1 VIALSIWRG
10 GGESMS
16 SVFSLL
22 HENLQKA
29 LTARQWS
36 PTPIQESA
44 IPEILD
50 GKNRLLIAPT
60 GSGKTL
66 SAILPILHRC
76 IAENWAPLSVLYIT
90 PLRALNRDVDRRLQE
105 IAESV
110 GLNVGLRHGDTTKSE
125 RAKQVRKPPHIL
137 VTTPETFQLMFTG
150 KNLRELLKT
159 VNAVIVDEVHDLAA
173 SERGWQLSL
182 GLARLEALSGKKV
195 QRIGLSATVGN
206 PQQVAK
212 WLASDGEPIIE
223 TGKRITEICVETEF
237 PESKDESGG
246 IEYAIPSR
254 AHAIFRKVIS
264 MIRKDAPCLLFVNS
278 RSDAET
284 IANRLQKMAPDLQ
297 IGVHH
302 GSLATKTRIDMED
315 GLREGKISGL
325 VCTSSL
331 ELGIDIGLINRIIQI
346 KSPRSVDRLLQRVG
360 RADHRLGGIGRGNIF
375 AWDCDELSE
384 ATVIAQR
391 AMRGELEPVI
401 WRNNPRTVAINQLIL
416 MAHCFKAVPIDEA
429 TEIINQAPQ
438 FENWSRK
445 DTLEV
450 LEVIAENWLVK
461 FTENPSNEPWYRWPT
476 AIYEEAKLM
485 KENES
490 VNLPTE
496 RPLFKTPDDEIDS
509 TLKKIELKLP
519 KKYAKGWFSVSG
531 RTRDWVTNHLSMIPD
546 KQSYRVRDSVTRRT
560 IGSVD
565 EAFVL
570 SLNSSGEDEDGAV
583 RRFVIAGRTWM
594 IIDAD
599 PEKAELLVIPA
610 SDQAKAPQWVGEL
623 PPVPAEVARQIGKL
637 RELIASDLGLIT
649 ISNQQSS
656 SIDRFNI
663 LSANNLKVSDYPI
676 NEHGLGMLSDEIGD
690 HMEKSGSLPT
700 DSKITIEERNDAI
713 IINSCHGTKINETIG
728 HLLLAM
734 SSTKSGNWGRLIIE
748 STRIGIQAS
757 GISPEDLVGWLKDT
771 PPDALEGLLSVT
783 LPNSRQLRW
792 RFADVGKAFGIIRHG
807 VDPRRINL
815 QALIRKYRGT
825 VVLQEVLDKLFFE
838 KMDIQGARDVLSA
851 IQEGVISIEIAAAG
865 PIGLS
870 RRSSK
875 DLLLPNWDNAAVRER
890 LKLRLENE
898 RAVLCCLKCHSVRR
912 FRVARYNEIS
922 DIGTCLKCKGKMLA
936 CTREGLLPMLKDWV
950 SSDEDSDRIRMI
962 KNAEMIQNRGQ
973 EAILC
978 LMGRGIGEATAQR
991 ILRKVPRNNRDG
1003 LLRAIHLAE
1012 VEYARTR
1019 RFWG

>member
-1 VIALSIWRG
+1 
-10 GGESMS
+10 MS

-22 HENLQKA
+22 DKKLQEELGK
-29 LTARQWS
+29 RSWQ

-44 IPEILD
+44 IPQIID
-50 GKNRLLIAPT
+50 GNDRLLIAPT

-66 SAILPILHRC
+66 SAILPVINRC
-76 IAENWAPLSVLYIT
+76 LVEQWKPLSILYVT

-110 GLNVGLRHGDTTKSE
+110 GLRVGLRHGDTTQSE
-125 RAKQVRKPPHIL
+125 RAKQVRKPPDIL
-137 VTTPETFQLMFTG
+137 ITTPETFQLMFTG

-159 VNAVIVDEVHDLAA
+159 VKAIIIDEVHDLAA

-182 GLARLEALSGKKV
+182 GLSRLEHLSGNKV

-206 PQQVAK
+206 PEQVAK
-212 WLASDGEPIIE
+212 WLSSDGETIIE
-223 TGKRITEICVETEF
+223 TGKRVTEIVVETAF
-237 PESKDESGG
+237 PETIDETGG
-246 IEYAIPSR
+246 IEYAIPAR
-254 AHAIFRKVIS
+254 AHAIFRDIIEI
-264 MIRKDAPCLLFVNS
+264 IRKDSPCLLFVNS

-284 IANRLQKMAPDLQ
+284 IANRLQKMAPELE

-302 GSLATKTRIDMED
+302 GSLATETRIEMED
-315 GLREGKISGL
+315 GLRSGKVSGL

-384 ATVIAQR
+384 AAVIGER

-401 WRNNPRTVAINQLIL
+401 WRNMPRTVVVNQLIL
-416 MAHCFKAVPIDEA
+416 MAHSFKAITIEEA
-429 TEIINQAPQ
+429 TAIIAKAPQ
-438 FENWSRK
+438 FEGWQRN
-445 DTLEV
+445 DTIEILA
-450 LEVIAENWLVK
+450 VIADNWLVK
-461 FTENPSNEPWYRWPT
+461 LVTEPKDVPWYRWPKS
-476 AIYEEAKLM
+476 IYEESQLLP
-485 KENES
+485 ENKGII
-490 VNLPTE
+490 LPEE
-496 RPLFKTPDDEIDS
+496 RPLFKTPEEEIDV
-509 TLKKIELKLP
+509 KIKEIELKLP
-519 KKYAKGWFSVSG
+519 KRYETGWFSVSG
-531 RTRDWVTNHLSMIPD
+531 RTRDWVSKHLSMIPD
-546 KQSYRVRDSVTRRT
+546 KQSYRVRDSVTRRS

-570 SLNSSGEDEDGAV
+570 SLNDSGEEEDGAI

-599 PEKAELLVIPA
+599 PEKSELLVVPV

-623 PPVPAEVARQIGKL
+623 PPVPAEVARDIGRL
-637 RELIASDLGLIT
+637 RWLIAEDLKLIGVSELENT
-649 ISNQQSS
+649 
-656 SIDRFNI
+656 SIDRFNL
-663 LSANNLKVSDYPI
+663 LSSNNIRLTDFPI
-676 NEHGLGMLSDEIGD
+676 NEHALGMLSDEIGN
-690 HMEKSGSLPT
+690 HMEKSGALPT
-700 DSKITIEERNDAI
+700 DKKMTIEARNDAI
-713 IINSCHGTKINETIG
+713 IINSCQGTKINETLG
-728 HLLLAM
+728 HLMLAM
-734 SSTKSGNWGRLIIE
+734 ASTKSGNWGRLIIE
-748 STRIGIQAS
+748 STRIGLQAS
-757 GISPEDLVGWLKDT
+757 GVTPEDIIGWLTET

-792 RFADVGKAFGIIRHG
+792 RFAQVGKTFGILRHG

-825 VVLQEVLDKLFFE
+825 VVLREVLDKLFFE
-838 KMDIQGARDVLSA
+838 KMDIEGASDVLRA
-851 IQEGVISIEIAAAG
+851 IQEGVISIEVAAAG

-890 LKLRLENE
+890 LSLRLENE
-898 RAVLCCLKCHSVRR
+898 RAVLCCLKCQSVRR
-912 FRVARYNEIS
+912 FRVARYSEIP
-922 DIGTCLKCKGKMLA
+922 DIGICLKCKGRMLA
-936 CTREGLLPMLKDWV
+936 CAREGLLSMLKGWV
-950 SSDEDSDRIRMI
+950 SSDEEADRNRMI
-962 KNAEMIQNRGQ
+962 KNAEIVQNRGQ

-991 ILRKVPRNNRDG
+991 ILRKVPRNNRDK
-1003 LLRAIHLAE
+1003 LLKAIHLAE
-1012 VEYARTR
+1012 IEYARTR

>member
-1 VIALSIWRG
+1 
-10 GGESMS
+10 MS

-22 HENLQKA
+22 HENLQNSLAAKHW
-29 LTARQWS
+29 Q
-36 PTPIQESA
+36 PTPIQQSA
-44 IPEILD
+44 IPKIIQ
-50 GKNRLLIAPT
+50 GKDRLLIAPT

-76 IAENWAPLSVLYIT
+76 IAEDWAPLSVLYIT

-110 GLNVGLRHGDTTKSE
+110 GLRVGLRHGDTTQSE
-125 RAKQVRKPPHIL
+125 RAKQVRNPPDIL

-150 KNLRELLKT
+150 KNLRKLLCS
-159 VNAVIVDEVHDLAA
+159 VRAVIVDEVHDLAA
-173 SERGWQLSL
+173 SERGWQLSI
-182 GLARLEALSGKKV
+182 GLARLEALSGRTV

-206 PQQVAK
+206 PQQVAE
-212 WLASDGEPIIE
+212 WLSDNGKAIIE
-223 TGKRITEICVETEF
+223 TGKRVTEIFVETEY
-237 PESKDESGG
+237 PNSDDETGG
-246 IEYAIPSR
+246 VEYAIPSR

-264 MIRKDAPCLLFVNS
+264 IIEQDAPCLLFVNS

-284 IANRLQKMAPDLQ
+284 IANRLQKMAPDLE

-302 GSLATKTRIDMED
+302 GSLATKTRIEMEN
-315 GLREGKISGL
+315 GLRAGKISGL

-384 ATVIAQR
+384 AAVIAQR
-391 AMRGELEPVI
+391 AMRGELEPVV
-401 WRNNPRTVAINQLIL
+401 WRNNPRTVAVNQLIL
-416 MAHCFKAVPIDEA
+416 MAHSFKAIPIDEA
-429 TEIINQAPQ
+429 TQILKKAPQ
-438 FENWSRK
+438 FKHWTRK
-445 DTLEV
+445 DTVEL
-450 LEVIAENWLVK
+450 LAIIAENWLVNYS
-461 FTENPSNEPWYRWPT
+461 ENPSDVPWYRWPK
-476 AIYEEAKLM
+476 AIYDEAKEM
-485 KENES
+485 PENKD
-490 VNLPTE
+490 VTLPE
-496 RPLFKTPDDEIDS
+496 DRPLFKTPEEEIDPK
-509 TLKKIELKLP
+509 LKNMEVRLP
-519 KKYAKGWFSVSG
+519 KKYHSGWFSASG

-546 KQSYRVRDSVTRRT
+546 KQSYKVRDSVTRRT
-560 IGSVD
+560 IGTVD

-570 SLNSSGEDEDGAV
+570 SLNDSGEDEDGAV

-599 PEKAELLVIPA
+599 PEKSELLVIPA

-623 PPVPAEVARQIGKL
+623 PPVPADVAREIGKL
-637 RELIASDLGLIT
+637 RELIANDLGLLE
-649 ISNQQSS
+649 SNDTQQPL
-656 SIDRFNI
+656 DRY
-663 LSANNLKVSDYPI
+663 NLRVVNKLQISDYPI
-676 NEHGLGMLSDEIGD
+676 NEHGLGMLSEEIGE

-700 DSKITIEERNDAI
+700 DSHITIESRNDAI

-734 SSTKSGNWGRLIIE
+734 SSTKSGSWGRLIIE

-757 GISPEDLVGWLKDT
+757 GIAPEDLVEWLNET

-792 RFADVGKAFGIIRHG
+792 RFAEVGKAFGIIRHG

-838 KMDIQGARDVLSA
+838 KMDIEGASDVLRS
-851 IQEGVISIEIAAAG
+851 IRDGVISVEIAAAG

-898 RAVLCCLKCHSVRR
+898 RAVLCCLKCNSIRR
-912 FRVARYNEIS
+912 FRVARYNEIT
-922 DIGTCLKCKGKMLA
+922 DIKTCIKCGGKMLA
-936 CTREGLLPMLKDWV
+936 CAREGLLSMLKDWV
-950 SSDEDSDRIRMI
+950 ASDEENDRVRMI
-962 KNAEMIQNRGQ
+962 KNAEMVQNRGQ

-991 ILRKVPRNNRDG
+991 ILRKVSRNNRDG
-1003 LLRAIHLAE
+1003 LYRAIHLAE
-1012 VEYARTR
+1012 IEYARTR

>member
-1 VIALSIWRG
+1 
-10 GGESMS
+10 MS
-16 SVFSLL
+16 GVFSLL
-22 HENLQKA
+22 HEKLQKT
-29 LTARQWS
+29 LTARQWK

-44 IPEILD
+44 IPDIID
-50 GKNRLLIAPT
+50 GKDRLLIAPT

-76 IAENWAPLSVLYIT
+76 ITEDWEPLSILYIT
-90 PLRALNRDVDRRLQE
+90 PLRALNRDVDRRLQD

-110 GLNVGLRHGDTTKSE
+110 GLRVGLRHGDTTQSE
-125 RAKQVRKPPHIL
+125 RAKQVRKPPHLL

-150 KNLRELLKT
+150 KNLRGLLKT

-195 QRIGLSATVGN
+195 QRIGLSATIGN
-206 PQQVAK
+206 PTQVAN
-212 WLASDGEPIIE
+212 WLSDTGKAIIE
-223 TGKRITEICVETEF
+223 TGKRVTEIQVETEF
-237 PESKDESGG
+237 PESEDETGG

-254 AHAIFRKVIS
+254 AHAIFRQVIA
-264 MIRKDAPCLLFVNS
+264 MIRQDAPCLLFVNS

-284 IANRLQKMAPDLQ
+284 IANRLQKMAPDLE

-302 GSLATKTRIDMED
+302 GSLATKTRVEMED
-315 GLREGKISGL
+315 GLREGKVSGL

-384 ATVIAQR
+384 AAVIANR

-429 TEIINQAPQ
+429 TMIINQAPQ
-438 FENWSRK
+438 FDTWTRK
-445 DTLEV
+445 DTIDV
-450 LEVIAENWLVK
+450 LEVIADNWLVK
-461 FTENPSNEPWYRWPT
+461 YSETPEQVPWYRWPT
-476 AIYEEAKLM
+476 AIYEEAKLLE
-485 KENES
+485 ENKS
-490 VNLPTE
+490 VQLPAE
-496 RPLFKTPDDEIDS
+496 RPLFKTPDDEIES
-509 TLKKIELKLP
+509 KLKNIKLKLP
-519 KKYAKGWFSVSG
+519 PKYANGWISVSG

-546 KQSYRVRDSVTRRT
+546 KQSYKVRDSVTRRT

-570 SLNSSGEDEDGAV
+570 SLNDSGEDEDGAV

-599 PEKAELLVIPA
+599 PEKSELLVVPA

-623 PPVPAEVARQIGKL
+623 PPVPAEVAREIGKL
-637 RELIASDLGLIT
+637 RELIAVDLGLKGVDYSA
-649 ISNQQSS
+649 SN
-656 SIDRFNI
+656 SIDRFKL
-663 LSANNLKVSDYPI
+663 LSSNSLKIDDFPI
-676 NEHGLGMLSDEIGD
+676 NQHGLGMLSEEIGD

-700 DSKITIEERNDAI
+700 DRNITIEARNDALI
-713 IINSCHGTKINETIG
+713 VNSCQGTKINETIG

-734 SSTKSGNWGRLIIE
+734 ASTKSGNWGRLIIE

-757 GISPEDLVGWLKDT
+757 GISPEDLVGWLNET

-792 RFADVGKAFGIIRHG
+792 RFAEVGKAFGIIRHG

-838 KMDIQGARDVLSA
+838 KMDIQGAKDVLSA
-851 IQEGVISIEIAAAG
+851 IQEGVITIEISAPG

-898 RAVLCCLKCHSVRR
+898 RAVLCCLKCQNVRR
-912 FRVARYNEIS
+912 FRVARYETIT
-922 DIGTCLKCKGKMLA
+922 DIGTCLKCKGRMLA
-936 CTREGLLPMLKDWV
+936 CAREGLLPMLKDWV
-950 SSDEDSDRIRMI
+950 SSDEEADRVRMI
-962 KNAEMIQNRGQ
+962 KNAEMVQNRGQ

-1003 LLRAIHLAE
+1003 LFKAIHNAE